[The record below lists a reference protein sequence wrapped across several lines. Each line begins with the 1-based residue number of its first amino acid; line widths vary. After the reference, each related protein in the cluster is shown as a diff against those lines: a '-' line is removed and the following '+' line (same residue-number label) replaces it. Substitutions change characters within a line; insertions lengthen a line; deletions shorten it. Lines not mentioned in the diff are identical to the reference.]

1 MTLYAKRSASWN
13 PFLAEV
19 RFDRRVRRSTPNE
32 LRQPVYPLKLVDW
45 RSLKSRHML
54 PQNAV
59 AFTNS
64 SSVVGQPDIGA
75 WRQTRL
81 PRLLGY
87 AAETARVAVGWLRS
101 ASARAAALRHPRSHC
116 KPCVT
121 ILIPSPAMPSG
132 VT

>member
-13 PFLAEV
+13 PFLAKV

-64 SSVVGQPDIGA
+64 SSVVAQPDIGA
-75 WRQTRL
+75 WRQTLL
-81 PRLLGY
+81 PWLLGY
-87 AAETARVAVGWLRS
+87 AARNGPCRGRVAPFPCR
-101 ASARAAALRHPRSHC
+101 PRSGTAPH
-116 KPCVT
+116 PE
-121 ILIPSPAMPSG
+121 
-132 VT
+132 